1 MRLFIFSLAVWHQ
14 GHFLQKCLTQVGRKE
29 EGTVLICSWL
39 LRPWTTPGT
48 IWEVGYKREKYKRD
62 VKPDPQGFNF
72 FIWDQKGQGR
82 YYGETDECQCECK
95 NKYKLIIWSSRDEAW
110 FFPNAFVF
118 HVGSLL
124 MMGEY
129 AMILSQQVMI
139 FGWSKS
145 EMLFWWR

>member
-1 MRLFIFSLAVWHQ
+1 M
-14 GHFLQKCLTQVGRKE
+14 
-29 EGTVLICSWL
+29 
-39 LRPWTTPGT
+39 
-48 IWEVGYKREKYKRD
+48 
-62 VKPDPQGFNF
+62 
-72 FIWDQKGQGR
+72 
-82 YYGETDECQCECK
+82 
-95 NKYKLIIWSSRDEAW
+95 
-110 FFPNAFVF
+110 F